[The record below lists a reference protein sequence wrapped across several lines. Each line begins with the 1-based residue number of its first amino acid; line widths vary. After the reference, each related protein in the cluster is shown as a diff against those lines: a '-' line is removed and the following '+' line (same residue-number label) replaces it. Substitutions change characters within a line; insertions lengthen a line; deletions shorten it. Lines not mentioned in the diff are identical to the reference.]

1 MNLYIVR
8 HGETDWNKNKKIQGL
23 TDIELNEK
31 GIYQANKMKEKLLN
45 VNFDICICSPL
56 KRAVKTAQIIVDQKC
71 DIIVNEALLE
81 RCFGNYEGQN
91 SKEANIDIFKIWNL
105 KENCKDNGIESL
117 RDLLE
122 RSDLF
127 LKKFKE
133 EYVMVFGNDKDYLFM
148 KVEDM
153 VYRVNLIIN
162 SIIIDLYG
170 ITDKNTIKNAI
181 VSLLDNH
188 ETYLFDGISYDSSDY
203 EVIHDYNQDIMEY
216 LIHKW

>member
-1 MNLYIVR
+1 MKKLFDDAVR
-8 HGETDWNKNKKIQGL
+8 
-23 TDIELNEK
+23 DIIDSK
-31 GIYQANKMKEKLLN
+31 S
-45 VNFDICICSPL
+45 VNNIPL
-56 KRAVKTAQIIVDQKC
+56 KNIETIKYVLNDK
-71 DIIVNEALLE
+71 DINKRI
-81 RCFGNYEGQN
+81 Y
-91 SKEANIDIFKIWNL
+91 KM
-105 KENCKDNGIESL
+105 
-117 RDLLE
+117 
-122 RSDLF
+122 
-127 LKKFKE
+127 FKE
-133 EYVMVFGNDKDYLFM
+133 DYVVVFGNDKDYLFM

-216 LIHKW
+216 LIHK

>member
-1 MNLYIVR
+1 MKKLFDDAVR
-8 HGETDWNKNKKIQGL
+8 
-23 TDIELNEK
+23 DIIDSK
-31 GIYQANKMKEKLLN
+31 S
-45 VNFDICICSPL
+45 VNNIPL
-56 KRAVKTAQIIVDQKC
+56 KNIETIKYVLNDK
-71 DIIVNEALLE
+71 DINKRI
-81 RCFGNYEGQN
+81 Y
-91 SKEANIDIFKIWNL
+91 KM
-105 KENCKDNGIESL
+105 
-117 RDLLE
+117 
-122 RSDLF
+122 
-127 LKKFKE
+127 FKE
-133 EYVMVFGNDKDYLFM
+133 DYVVVFGNDKDYLFM

>member
-1 MNLYIVR
+1 M
-8 HGETDWNKNKKIQGL
+8 
-23 TDIELNEK
+23 
-31 GIYQANKMKEKLLN
+31 
-45 VNFDICICSPL
+45 
-56 KRAVKTAQIIVDQKC
+56 
-71 DIIVNEALLE
+71 
-81 RCFGNYEGQN
+81 
-91 SKEANIDIFKIWNL
+91 
-105 KENCKDNGIESL
+105 
-117 RDLLE
+117 
-122 RSDLF
+122 
-127 LKKFKE
+127 FKE
-133 EYVMVFGNDKDYLFM
+133 DYVVVFGNDKDYLFM

-216 LIHKW
+216 LINK

>member
-8 HGETDWNKNKKIQGL
+8 HGETDWNKKKKIQGL

-133 EYVMVFGNDKDYLFM
+133 EYAQY
-148 KVEDM
+148 
-153 VYRVNLIIN
+153 
-162 SIIIDLYG
+162 
-170 ITDKNTIKNAI
+170 KNVLI
-181 VSLLDNH
+181 VSHGGFIKALYYSLNGYDENTDFLSFHLDNCEVYKH
-188 ETYLFDGISYDSSDY
+188 EIPTKIR
-203 EVIHDYNQDIMEY
+203 
-216 LIHKW
+216 K

>member
-1 MNLYIVR
+1 MKKLFDDAVR
-8 HGETDWNKNKKIQGL
+8 
-23 TDIELNEK
+23 DIIDSK
-31 GIYQANKMKEKLLN
+31 S
-45 VNFDICICSPL
+45 VNNIPL
-56 KRAVKTAQIIVDQKC
+56 KNIETIKYVLNDK
-71 DIIVNEALLE
+71 DINKRI
-81 RCFGNYEGQN
+81 Y
-91 SKEANIDIFKIWNL
+91 KM
-105 KENCKDNGIESL
+105 
-117 RDLLE
+117 
-122 RSDLF
+122 
-127 LKKFKE
+127 FKE
-133 EYVMVFGNDKDYLFM
+133 DYVVVFGNDKDYLFM

-170 ITDKNTIKNAI
+170 ITDKNTIKSAI

>member
-1 MNLYIVR
+1 MKKLFDNAVR
-8 HGETDWNKNKKIQGL
+8 
-23 TDIELNEK
+23 DIIDSK
-31 GIYQANKMKEKLLN
+31 S
-45 VNFDICICSPL
+45 VNNIPL
-56 KRAVKTAQIIVDQKC
+56 KNIETIKYVLNDK
-71 DIIVNEALLE
+71 DINKRI
-81 RCFGNYEGQN
+81 Y
-91 SKEANIDIFKIWNL
+91 KM
-105 KENCKDNGIESL
+105 
-117 RDLLE
+117 
-122 RSDLF
+122 
-127 LKKFKE
+127 FKE
-133 EYVMVFGNDKDYLFM
+133 DYVVVFGNDKDYLFM

-216 LIHKW
+216 LIHK